1 MNMATGLSLNP
12 PVGSWRRRMSPALGI
27 TLLPVVLP
35 WAVETGSLGLHSL
48 HRTLLDGTG
57 HSGERR
63 ELTVQWY

>member
-1 MNMATGLSLNP
+1 
-12 PVGSWRRRMSPALGI
+12 MSPALGI
-27 TLLPVVLP
+27 TLLSVVLP